1 MIIWGKQD
9 NRIDENA
16 KFLALKAE
24 HYLAGLGLHAAMR
37 SYCNRNETD
46 GFVPASFVTQK
57 AAGEGRKAK
66 ALIEDM
72 VKQRLLDVAEGGYHV
87 HDYLKYNPSAE
98 KLAEARA
105 ATAARVANHRANG
118 SGRTKQV
125 QPSDD
130 DGNAG
135 CNSVTN
141 APETPPETPHVTPVY
156 IAEDGRSKI
165 EDPDPLHSAG
175 ARVGLG
181 SPEADRALT
190 ALRSHP
196 NLSAVAT
203 GEVARALGLVAH
215 NSGRSGLIEQAIREA
230 AEEAAVQSTTAEDA
244 LKTLLRRYVAS
255 AKAKPAGASSAPR
268 RAAPPKQSP
277 PAEGAKALGWGITST
292 GD

>member
-16 KFLALKAE
+16 KFLALRPE

-66 ALIEDM
+66 ALVEDM
-72 VKQRLLDVAEGGYHV
+72 VKQRLLDPTEGGYLV

-105 ATAARVANHRANG
+105 ATAARVAEHRAK
-118 SGRTKQV
+118 SPSRTRQV
-125 QPSDD
+125 RAVT
-130 DGNAG
+130 DGDNAG
-135 CNSVTN
+135 CNAVTD
-141 APETPPETPHVTPVY
+141 APVSPPETGVY
-156 IAEDGRSKI
+156 VAKDLRSKI
-165 EDPDPLHSAG
+165 EDLDPLHSAG
-175 ARVGLG
+175 GRVGLG
-181 SPEADRALT
+181 SPEADRALV

-203 GEVARALGLVAH
+203 DEVARALGLVAFG
-215 NSGRSGLIEQAIREA
+215 SGRIELLEQAIREA
-230 AEEAAVQSTTAEDA
+230 AEEAAVQSTTEKGA
-244 LKTLLRRYVAS
+244 LRSLLRRYVAS
-255 AKAKPAGASSAPR
+255 AKPKAGGATSGAR
-268 RAAPPKQSP
+268 RGPLPKQP
-277 PAEGAKALGWGITST
+277 PPEEGAKALGWGITST